1 MRPVVAGLENGLFSR
16 MPLGICVPNKGKEW
30 FKMRL
35 EIELPPELEK
45 EARALAKERGLSP
58 GEFLLSCVMDDMKR
72 NRALVDASGI
82 DSRKSV

>member
-1 MRPVVAGLENGLFSR
+1 
-16 MPLGICVPNKGKEW
+16 
-30 FKMRL
+30 MRL

-72 NRALVDASGI
+72 NQALVDASGI

>member
-1 MRPVVAGLENGLFSR
+1 
-16 MPLGICVPNKGKEW
+16 
-30 FKMRL
+30 MRL

-72 NRALVDASGI
+72 NRALIDASGI

>member
-1 MRPVVAGLENGLFSR
+1 
-16 MPLGICVPNKGKEW
+16 
-30 FKMRL
+30 MRL

-72 NRALVDASGI
+72 NRARVDAKKRGSHSI
-82 DSRKSV
+82 PHAS